1 LRQKGIPVPDTVT
14 IRAQQE
20 LPMEVLHKTWRTYHT
35 PLLVRP
41 LVKKEGLRAKI
52 IRSFKDLVDT
62 VMHHK
67 EKQSD
72 LHILTYTH
80 APIFS
85 IALLPRYRNEQWYA
99 PLPIQMFPE
108 KDEVPHEELRMYH
121 YDKGNIEE
129 RTHIRT
135 LAVDAVS
142 ALDLQSP
149 ATVDIIRTK
158 KGYVVVNID
167 INPSLREGGRFM
179 QSLATT
185 GVDVGHYA
193 QSRLFI

>member
-1 LRQKGIPVPDTVT
+1 
-14 IRAQQE
+14 
-20 LPMEVLHKTWRTYHT
+20 
-35 PLLVRP
+35 
-41 LVKKEGLRAKI
+41 
-52 IRSFKDLVDT
+52 
-62 VMHHK
+62 
-67 EKQSD
+67 
-72 LHILTYTH
+72 
-80 APIFS
+80 
-85 IALLPRYRNEQWYA
+85 
-99 PLPIQMFPE
+99 MFPE